1 MEKSLVSRKHRPE
14 EIGSWCSSGRPGEIE
29 SPGPIGVYY
38 DTAELQPV
46 AACEPFFHAGFRH
59 LREQDARGCPFVLFF
74 LIECSREGARTL
86 LPPAP
91 PRPDPTSPE
100 NVSFISFF
108 ILSLLF
114 FIYLRALGL
123 RTYGG
128 PRVNVALHLLLP
140 PVPFA
145 WKPNKLQ
152 MSILKALIA
161 RLSTYAGRPVKII
174 QLLFVHIVLVL
185 LRLAIRKSP
194 LLTERLHFYC

>member
-91 PRPDPTSPE
+91 PPPRPYFSRECVIYFFFYPFPAFFHLSPG
-100 NVSFISFF
+100 SWATH
-108 ILSLLF
+108 
-114 FIYLRALGL
+114 LRWPA
-123 RTYGG
+123 
-128 PRVNVALHLLLP
+128 
-140 PVPFA
+140 
-145 WKPNKLQ
+145 
-152 MSILKALIA
+152 S
-161 RLSTYAGRPVKII
+161 
-174 QLLFVHIVLVL
+174 
-185 LRLAIRKSP
+185 
-194 LLTERLHFYC
+194 